1 MVKQITI
8 KENGKTMVVYDMG
21 GTLQM
26 VTPGATFNVNKS
38 DFMRLLNLDNK
49 TYHEI
54 KNDGEVKNERRI
66 S

>member
-8 KENGKTMVVYDMG
+8 RENGKTMVVYDMG

-26 VTPGATFNVNKS
+26 VTPGATFNVNKN

-54 KNDGEVKNERRI
+54 KNDGEVKKEGK
-66 S
+66 